1 MRNRVRPIPQ
11 GSKIVR
17 APKIARE
24 FAIVKHI
31 HFGERWQIWDVETGL
46 QVPVYGIQTKRD
58 AQLAIER
65 DFNLTDSQVTYH
77 RIVGLFSYTGIKYS
91 VEKAREIFN
100 SQQSEA

>member
-1 MRNRVRPIPQ
+1 MSNRVRSIPQ
-11 GSKIVR
+11 GSKIVY

-65 DFNLTDSQVTYH
+65 DFNLTQEQIEYNLT
-77 RIVGLFSYTGIKYS
+77 RGMFSLAGIKYS
-91 VEKAREIFN
+91 VEKARNVFN
-100 SQQSEA
+100 SQQSED